1 MKPLP
6 ARPEDRRRGHA
17 RGIEWLDTRPTCF
30 RSEAFAEDL
39 ADHAVAPPAATR
51 LDAVSRRRNGLPWV
65 AAALGTVLGLL
76 RAPGHGQ

>member
-6 ARPEDRRRGHA
+6 ARPEDRRRHA
-17 RGIEWLDTRPTCF
+17 LGAEWLDTRPTCF

-39 ADHAVAPPAATR
+39 ADAAVAPPAATR
-51 LDAVSRRRNGLPWV
+51 LSAVSRRSNGVPWV

-76 RAPGHGQ
+76 RVPGHGQ